1 MSNTPGYEIGKWLVL
16 CQRCG
21 VKFLN
26 DAVEKEWQGLLVCKD
41 KCLDFR
47 HPQDFVRSVPDDQT
61 VPYTS
66 PEPTDVEV
74 SVTYIA
80 DTVGTQDLVVPTG
93 TFDGS
98 L

>member
-1 MSNTPGYEIGKWLVL
+1 MSNTPGYEIGKWLCI

-21 VKFLN
+21 AKKVS
-26 DAVEKEWQGLLVCKD
+26 DQVTKEWTGLLVCTD
-41 KCLDFR
+41 RCLDQR
-47 HPQDFVRSVPDDQT
+47 HPQDFVRSLPDDQL
-61 VPYTS
+61 VPYVS
-66 PEPTDVEV
+66 PEPADVEV